1 MNAST
6 PSRNPLY
13 LIERDCRPIHFTQE
27 EKRYFSKTAISQP
40 TCCLDRGRH
49 PCAQRVVDCVG
60 RNTQTKA
67 PQTPFRVMGRSRNS
81 PPPKTAQFQ
90 LRLNEKLREW
100 LRRAMRQVRK
110 YLRFVTLRNEGGIG
124 RSSAVSSS
132 PPCRRRI
139 VLRKLDSGST
149 GGASPAKHI
158 YRKYSA
164 RYQ

>member
-1 MNAST
+1 MFAPSPEVGWLPSPRTCHESVRSLNAST

-13 LIERDCRPIHFTQE
+13 LIERDCRPIPFTQE

-81 PPPKTAQFQ
+81 LP
-90 LRLNEKLREW
+90 
-100 LRRAMRQVRK
+100 
-110 YLRFVTLRNEGGIG
+110 
-124 RSSAVSSS
+124 
-132 PPCRRRI
+132 
-139 VLRKLDSGST
+139 RKLLNFNLGSVPNLVNSSCVPCAAT
-149 GGASPAKHI
+149 AGPA
-158 YRKYSA
+158 
-164 RYQ
+164 